1 MKDFLEFE
9 NARNKQHARL
19 YESLIKRAFGECQ
32 VMVGHHIG
40 MEFAGDLQ
48 TENEIPSADTLLFD
62 HDLMTRCF
70 GDHAVTMMQE
80 LAAVP
85 CTQREVLLERMMAD
99 LQYGPTAHAA

>member
-1 MKDFLEFE
+1 MKDYLEAE
-9 NARNKQHARL
+9 NARNRRHAAL
-19 YESLIKRAFGECQ
+19 YEQLIKRAYGECQ

-62 HDLMTRCF
+62 HPLMVACF
-70 GDHAVTMMQE
+70 GDHAVQMMQD

-85 CTQREVLLERMMAD
+85 CEQREVLLERMMED
-99 LQYGPTAHAA
+99 LRYGPKAA